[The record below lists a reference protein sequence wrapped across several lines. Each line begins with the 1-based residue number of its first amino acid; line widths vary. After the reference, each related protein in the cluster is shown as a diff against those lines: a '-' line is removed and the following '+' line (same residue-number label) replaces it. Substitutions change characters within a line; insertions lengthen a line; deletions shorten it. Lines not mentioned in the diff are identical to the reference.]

1 VIEATRIAAPAIRGV
16 GVLAAWWNEGGTAL
30 AEPPRPAAELVPV
43 PTPALAGDR
52 FRRLT
57 RECLLAVAAVQC
69 AVARARMPAGDL
81 AGPRTGVLYVS
92 ATSYAA
98 ANRRFLEEE
107 RSTTLHFPYTAP
119 SAVPGEVAIEFG
131 IRGPFV
137 VLTGGATTTLEAVW
151 LAAGWLARGLAD
163 RVVLLSVE
171 AVSEVVDL
179 FVRARPLYRRPLL
192 EGAAC
197 VILEPGGREPLVWA
211 LASAR
216 GGGGAAPDLV
226 PAVLE
231 AVLGR
236 RRPAYLASAATGPAA
251 ARAEARAISL
261 RGGARARHRYSPGG
275 EALACGPL
283 VGLAQAVTTGARTCL
298 LTASWRTDYGAL
310 WWPLRARHVD
320 G

>member
-16 GVLAAWWNEGGTAL
+16 GVLATWWNDGDTAL
-30 AEPPRPAAELVPV
+30 AETPLPAAAGFVPV

-69 AVARARMPAGDL
+69 AVARAHMPASDL

-92 ATSYAA
+92 ATSHAA
-98 ANRRFLEEE
+98 ANRQFLEEE

-151 LAAGWLARGLAD
+151 IAAGWLARGLAD

-171 AVSEVVDL
+171 AVREVVDL
-179 FVRARPLYRRPLL
+179 FLRARPLYRRPLL

-211 LASAR
+211 SASA
-216 GGGGAAPDLV
+216 GGGGAAGDLV

-261 RGGARARHRYSPGG
+261 RGGACARRRYSPGG

-283 VGLAQAVTTGARTCL
+283 VGLAQAVTTGERTCL
-298 LTASWRTDYGAL
+298 LTASWRNDYGAL
-310 WWPLRARHVD
+310 WWPLRDRHVD